1 MNALASLIDTVFT
14 IYIIIL
20 IASVIASW
28 LITFN
33 ILNTRNQF
41 IYTVLGFLYRLT
53 EPVFRQIRRVIPPI
67 GGFDLSPMI
76 LIILLYFLRAV
87 SYTHLTLPTKA

>member
-76 LIILLYFLRAV
+76 LIILLYFLRD
-87 SYTHLTLPTKA
+87 LIIDNIR

>member
-53 EPVFRQIRRVIPPI
+53 EPVFRHIRRVIPPI
-67 GGFDLSPMI
+67 GGFDLSPMV
-76 LIILLYFLRAV
+76 LIILLYFVRDLIIDNIR
-87 SYTHLTLPTKA
+87 

>member
-41 IYTVLGFLYRLT
+41 IYTALGFLYRLT

-76 LIILLYFLRAV
+76 LIILLYFVRDLIIDNIR
-87 SYTHLTLPTKA
+87 

>member
-20 IASVIASW
+20 IASAIASW
-28 LITFN
+28 LVTFN
-33 ILNTRNQF
+33 VINTQNQF
-41 IYTVLGFLYRLT
+41 VYTLLGFLYRVT
-53 EPVFRQIRRVIPPI
+53 EPVLRQIRRVIPPI

-76 LIILLYFLRAV
+76 LIILLYFVRDLIVDNLR
-87 SYTHLTLPTKA
+87 

>member
-1 MNALASLIDTVFT
+1 MDSLAHLIDTVFT

-28 LITFN
+28 LVKFN
-33 ILNTRNQF
+33 VLNTQNQF
-41 IYTVLGFLYRLT
+41 IYTLLGFLYRVT
-53 EPVFRQIRRVIPPI
+53 EPVLMQIRRVIPPI

-76 LIILLYFLRAV
+76 LVILIYFVRDLIVDNIR
-87 SYTHLTLPTKA
+87 

>member
-20 IASVIASW
+20 IASAIASW
-28 LITFN
+28 LVTFN
-33 ILNTRNQF
+33 VINTQNQF
-41 IYTVLGFLYRLT
+41 VYTLLGFLYRVP
-53 EPVFRQIRRVIPPI
+53 EPVLRQIRRVIPPI

-76 LIILLYFLRAV
+76 LIILLYFVRDLIVDNLR
-87 SYTHLTLPTKA
+87 